1 MDFLLSIISSIGSFF
16 IAITFPQSIWIF
28 SMAMILFYLWR
39 VQVSGKL
46 DLVDMVTKNGTS
58 VSLTKVLQL
67 LGGVTATLVIMNLTM
82 SNELSESIFGL
93 YLAYIGGVEGYSKF
107 LAARYQYEEKS
118 VREPKPEGTE

>member
-39 VQVSGKL
+39 VQASGKL

-67 LGGVTATLVIMNLTM
+67 LGGVTATWVIMNLTM
-82 SNELSESIFGL
+82 SNEL
-93 YLAYIGGVEGYSKF
+93 
-107 LAARYQYEEKS
+107 
-118 VREPKPEGTE
+118 

>member
-1 MDFLLSIISSIGSFF
+1 MDFLHSIISSVGSFF
-16 IAITFPQSIWIF
+16 IAISFPQSIWIF

-39 VQVSGKL
+39 VQASGKL

-67 LGGVTATLVIMNLTM
+67 LGGVTATWVIMNLTM

-118 VREPKPEGTE
+118 VRETKPEDAE